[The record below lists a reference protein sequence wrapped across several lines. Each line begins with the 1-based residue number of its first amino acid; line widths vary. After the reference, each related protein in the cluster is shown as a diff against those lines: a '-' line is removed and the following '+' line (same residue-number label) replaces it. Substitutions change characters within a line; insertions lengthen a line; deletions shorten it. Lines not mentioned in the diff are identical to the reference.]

1 MAPQVGGTRS
11 LVMELR
17 PIVKRENRS
26 KGGTSSEIL
35 TTASFESTVHIKV
48 PADQRISDM
57 AIRSRVVFND
67 LTGAAKAL
75 YALVLAIFVLAGVLG
90 GRSLKQ
96 RLGRRRKAGAAEK

>member
-1 MAPQVGGTRS
+1 V
-11 LVMELR
+11 LVAVFIHR
-17 PIVKRENRS
+17 PYQTSNQPVTQD
-26 KGGTSSEIL
+26 TSSEIL

-90 GRSLKQ
+90 GRSLK
-96 RLGRRRKAGAAEK
+96 RLYATKRGERPRSLAVR